1 MPETAG
7 AASLKHP
14 AEVTR
19 YTTEKFFP
27 RFSLEEK
34 RSPGIFAGAYFL
46 SLL

>member
-7 AASLKHP
+7 ATSLKHP

-27 RFSLEEK
+27 FLEEK
-34 RSPGIFAGAYFL
+34 RSPGITAGAYFL